1 MRVRLPHSNGL
12 FLSQKGTQ
20 FTDMRASVPDGKRF
34 CPGSRV
40 PESRIE
46 GNVPHLRAK
55 FTHFV
60 GFLPIV
66 IIAVVTIASLA
77 GIHFRVVYV
86 GQVTLS
92 LFAIFWG
99 FMTVLTFSKPG
110 RFNVDVRIA
119 LDWGFFFY
127 LLAFI
132 ASAIAGIISVR
143 WSERMQQR
151 DLVKSL
157 QGT

>member
-60 GFLPIV
+60 GYLPIGFCSMQFILFQTLTRPLTLATWSSAAV
-66 IIAVVTIASLA
+66 GGFTRWLACLEIA
-77 GIHFRVVYV
+77 
-86 GQVTLS
+86 
-92 LFAIFWG
+92 
-99 FMTVLTFSKPG
+99 
-110 RFNVDVRIA
+110 
-119 LDWGFFFY
+119 
-127 LLAFI
+127 
-132 ASAIAGIISVR
+132 
-143 WSERMQQR
+143 
-151 DLVKSL
+151 
-157 QGT
+157 